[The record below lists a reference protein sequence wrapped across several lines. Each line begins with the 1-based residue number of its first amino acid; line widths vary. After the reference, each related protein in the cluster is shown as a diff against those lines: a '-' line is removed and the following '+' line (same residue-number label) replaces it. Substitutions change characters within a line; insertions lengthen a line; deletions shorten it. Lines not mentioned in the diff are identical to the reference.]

1 MQYIL
6 SNIFPIGAAT
16 IAGLIILFLGFRCR
30 LKGATIAA
38 ATLALFWLAAVL
50 AGALILAPV
59 DAGPWTV
66 ALGSA
71 FIIWIGFPLP
81 ALSIALNLRGHP
93 WSTSLADATWWL
105 AIMLT
110 QAAVLHSIGLTKPV
124 SVGSVVSS
132 YGTPPAKPAA

>member
-6 SNIFPIGAAT
+6 SNVVPIAAAT
-16 IAGLIILFLGFRCR
+16 LVGLAILFLGFRSR
-30 LKGATIAA
+30 LKRTTLAA
-38 ATLALFWLAAVL
+38 ATLALFWLAAIL

-71 FIIWIGFPLP
+71 FIIWIGFVLP
-81 ALSIALNLRGHP
+81 ALSIALTLRGNP
-93 WSTSLADATWWL
+93 WSSSLADAAWWL

-110 QAAVLHSIGLTKPV
+110 QSAVLHSIGLTKPA
-124 SVGSVVSS
+124 SPSVVS
-132 YGTPPAKPAA
+132 AASRP